1 MPVPKVK
8 LWATW
13 KLADKP
19 LAKSA
24 FPPSKTKLLKETSTT
39 GIVDK
44 IIASFIKL
52 ILIYCEHHGVNSHM
66 TRQKVN

>member
-13 KLADKP
+13 KLEERP

-24 FPPSKTKLLKETSTT
+24 FPPSKTKLLRETST
-39 GIVDK
+39 
-44 IIASFIKL
+44 IIRNFMMQHL
-52 ILIYCEHHGVNSHM
+52 
-66 TRQKVN
+66 